1 MVPGFQGAEARFR
14 LRGNSGHSAH
24 PLERQGALPADR
36 FRVAAAQVHALA
48 ASASL
53 RSRDRGG
60 VGQAEFPQEGR
71 GLRPAF
77 APERNA
83 NGGSASS
90 STTVPLR
97 HRQVRKAQKTRIQL
111 RAVKRIR
118 FTLNHIKDERHVM
131 IGIKFIKVQPTTYLL
146 QYRGGKIVRE
156 GLGLSFFYYGPTT
169 SLVAVP
175 VASTDTPFI
184 FQETTADFQAVTI
197 QGQVTYRISEPK
209 RLAAL
214 LNYTLEKDG
223 DTYVSEDPEKLPERV
238 IHVIN
243 VIARAE
249 LQKLPLRE
257 AIRASD
263 TLVQAVKARLV
274 AAEEITSLGLEVLGL
289 SILAIKPTPETARAL
304 EADTRERLFRE
315 ADEATYARRN
325 SAVEQERAIKENE
338 LNTEI
343 AVETKKRQ
351 IRETQMDAERAVQ
364 EKEGLLKKEALE
376 TNIGL
381 EERRKNMVALAADNA
396 KAEADARAYGV
407 SSTMKALGSADTK
420 ILQALASTGMRPE
433 QLIAFAF
440 QELAGKAEKI
450 GQLNIS
456 PDLLRELLTPQ
467 PARK

>member
-1 MVPGFQGAEARFR
+1 
-14 LRGNSGHSAH
+14 
-24 PLERQGALPADR
+24 
-36 FRVAAAQVHALA
+36 
-48 ASASL
+48 
-53 RSRDRGG
+53 
-60 VGQAEFPQEGR
+60 
-71 GLRPAF
+71 
-77 APERNA
+77 
-83 NGGSASS
+83 
-90 STTVPLR
+90 
-97 HRQVRKAQKTRIQL
+97 
-111 RAVKRIR
+111 
-118 FTLNHIKDERHVM
+118 M

-146 QYRGGKIVRE
+146 QYRGGNIVRE

-304 EADTRERLFRE
+304 EAETREQLFRE
-315 ADEATYARRN
+315 ADEAVYARRN

-343 AVETKKRQ
+343 AVENKKRQ
-351 IRETQMDAERAVQ
+351 IRETQMEAERTVQ
-364 EKEGLLKKEALE
+364 EKKHLVLKEALE
-376 TNIGL
+376 ANIGM
-381 EERRKNMVALAADNA
+381 EDRRKSLVALAGENA

-407 SSTMKALGSADTK
+407 SSTMKALGSADAK
-420 ILQALASTGMRPE
+420 ILQALATTGMKPE

-440 QELAGKAEKI
+440 QELAGRADKI

>member
-1 MVPGFQGAEARFR
+1 
-14 LRGNSGHSAH
+14 
-24 PLERQGALPADR
+24 
-36 FRVAAAQVHALA
+36 
-48 ASASL
+48 
-53 RSRDRGG
+53 
-60 VGQAEFPQEGR
+60 
-71 GLRPAF
+71 
-77 APERNA
+77 
-83 NGGSASS
+83 
-90 STTVPLR
+90 
-97 HRQVRKAQKTRIQL
+97 
-111 RAVKRIR
+111 
-118 FTLNHIKDERHVM
+118 M

-156 GLGLSFFYYGPTT
+156 GLGLSFFYYWPTT

-304 EADTRERLFRE
+304 EAETREQLFRE
-315 ADEATYARRN
+315 ADEAVYARRN

-343 AVETKKRQ
+343 AVENKKRQ
-351 IRETQMDAERAVQ
+351 IRETQMEAERTVQ
-364 EKEGLLKKEALE
+364 EKKHLVLTEALE
-376 TNIGL
+376 ANIAM
-381 EERRKNMVALAADNA
+381 EDRRKSLVALAGENA

-407 SSTMKALGSADTK
+407 SSTMKALGSADAK
-420 ILQALASTGMRPE
+420 ILQALATTGMKPE

-440 QELAGKAEKI
+440 QELAGRADKI

-456 PDLLRELLTPQ
+456 PDLLRELLTPH

>member
-1 MVPGFQGAEARFR
+1 
-14 LRGNSGHSAH
+14 
-24 PLERQGALPADR
+24 
-36 FRVAAAQVHALA
+36 
-48 ASASL
+48 
-53 RSRDRGG
+53 
-60 VGQAEFPQEGR
+60 
-71 GLRPAF
+71 
-77 APERNA
+77 
-83 NGGSASS
+83 
-90 STTVPLR
+90 
-97 HRQVRKAQKTRIQL
+97 
-111 RAVKRIR
+111 
-118 FTLNHIKDERHVM
+118 M

-289 SILAIKPTPETARAL
+289 SILAIKPTPEIARAL
-304 EADTRERLFRE
+304 EAETREQLFRE
-315 ADEATYARRN
+315 ADEAVYARRN

-343 AVETKKRQ
+343 AVENKKRQ
-351 IRETQMDAERAVQ
+351 IRETQMEAERTVQ
-364 EKEGLLKKEALE
+364 EKKHLVQKEALE
-376 TNIGL
+376 ANIGM
-381 EERRKNMVALAADNA
+381 EDRRKSLVALAAENA

-407 SSTMKALGSADTK
+407 SSTMKALGSADAK
-420 ILQALASTGMRPE
+420 ILQALATTGMKPE

-440 QELAGKAEKI
+440 QELAGRADKI